1 MERSG
6 VSKHAGVFIWCVVGG
21 GLKNTRESL
30 QGHHRQ
36 LQKQQHVHKEREM
49 IDSME
54 HSFTEGVPAALPLR
68 CLKVMAAKKAVAL
81 HTTNAFLSHRS
92 T

>member
-1 MERSG
+1 MLAYFLG
-6 VSKHAGVFIWCVVGG
+6 VWWKVDKRKHGIF
-21 GLKNTRESL
+21 

-36 LQKQQHVHKEREM
+36 LQKQQHLHKEHGM

-54 HSFTEGVPAALPLR
+54 HSVTEGVAAALPLR
-68 CLKVMAAKKAVAL
+68 CFMVMAAKKAVAL